1 MHWPIDEWLLEALVQ
16 PGHGV
21 YCEFE
26 LSGKILV

>member
-26 LSGKILV
+26 L